1 MYKNFLTF
9 IIYGFKNFHNAYN
22 VAALDLSLKYRRTII
37 GNGWSV
43 LTNLI
48 TVSIISLVWAV
59 IFNLE
64 IKEYFPKVF
73 IGFTTFYF
81 ITSFIT
87 GSSDI
92 LYGKYKGII
101 LSLGVG
107 LNIIIL
113 RHLIFL
119 VLEYLLFIPIYI
131 LIILILGNNISLSIF
146 LLIPGL
152 ILIIIN
158 GYWLTFI
165 FSLLSARFR
174 DFALFISS
182 IMGAAFLLTPIL
194 WDKELL
200 GKHENFV
207 YLNPLT
213 SMIEVIRDPLMAK
226 PVNPIIYLVLLLSI
240 LIGFFICS
248 IFYKYKKKLFNFWL

>member
-9 IIYGFKNFHNAYN
+9 IIYGFKNFHSVYNIAY
-22 VAALDLSLKYRRTII
+22 LDLSLKYRRTIF
-37 GNGWSV
+37 GNGWSI

-48 TVSIISLVWAV
+48 TVSIISIVWSI
-59 IFNLE
+59 IFNIE
-64 IKEYFPKVF
+64 VKDYFPKIF
-73 IGFTTFYF
+73 IGFTSFYF
-81 ITSFIT
+81 IASFIT
-87 GSSDI
+87 GSTDI
-92 LYGKYKGII
+92 LFGKYKGII

-113 RHLIFL
+113 RHLMFL
-119 VLEYLLFIPIYI
+119 ILEFLLFIPVYI
-131 LIILILGNNISLSIF
+131 IIILALGNKISLSIF

-152 ILIIIN
+152 LLIVIN

-174 DFALFISS
+174 DLALFISS

-194 WDKELL
+194 WDKERL
-200 GKHENFV
+200 GEYEDFV

-213 SMIEVIRDPLMAK
+213 SMIEAIRNPLIGEAI
-226 PVNPIIYLVLLLSI
+226 NPLIYLVLLFSI
-240 LIGFFICS
+240 IIGFFICS
-248 IFYKYKKKLFNFWL
+248 IFYKYKRKLFNFWL

>member
-9 IIYGFKNFHNAYN
+9 IIYGFKNFNNAYN
-22 VAALDLSLKYRRTII
+22 VAYLDLSLKYRRTII

-48 TVSIISLVWAV
+48 TVSIIALVWAA

-64 IKEYFPKVF
+64 IKEYFPKLF
-73 IGFTTFYF
+73 IGYTTFYF
-81 ITSFIT
+81 LASFIT
-87 GSSDI
+87 GSTEI

-119 VLEYLLFIPIYI
+119 VLEYLLFIPVYI
-131 LIILILGNNISLSIF
+131 LIILVLGNNISLSIF

-194 WDKELL
+194 WDKERL
-200 GKHENFV
+200 GEYENFV

-213 SMIEVIRDPLMAK
+213 SMIEAIRDPLMGE
-226 PVNPIIYLVLLLSI
+226 PVNPLIYFVLLISI

>member
-9 IIYGFKNFHNAYN
+9 IIYGFKNFYNAYN
-22 VAALDLSLKYRRTII
+22 IAYLDLSLKYRRTMI
-37 GNGWSV
+37 GNGWSI
-43 LTNLI
+43 LTYLI
-48 TVSIISLVWAV
+48 TVSIISLVWSI
-59 IFNLE
+59 IFSFD

-81 ITSFIT
+81 LTSFIT
-87 GSSDI
+87 GSTEI

-113 RHLIFL
+113 RHIIFL
-119 VLEYLLFIPIYI
+119 VLEYLMFIPVYI
-131 LIILILGNNISLSIF
+131 LIILFLGNNISLSIF

-158 GYWLTFI
+158 GYLLTFL

-194 WDKELL
+194 WDKERL
-200 GKHENFV
+200 GEYENFV
-207 YLNPLT
+207 YLNPFT
-213 SMIEVIRDPLMAK
+213 SMIEAIRDPLIGE
-226 PVNPIIYLVLLLSI
+226 PINPLIYFVLLLLI
-240 LIGFFICS
+240 LIGFFTCS
-248 IFYKYKKKLFNFWL
+248 IFYRYKKKLFNFWL